1 VDFVVVGF
9 GLGALGVL
17 LGVIMLGWLAPRSQR
32 AAARVSSPVDAAR
45 YRAIAAKQRGTGRAL
60 LYSGGAMLL
69 VTVAALAGSLDDRTG
84 ALLVATTATV
94 ASVGILLAGYLQHA
108 RNPVPPRS
116 RTRSAPAAS
125 ASIVTIPP
133 AVDAPSFLVDAPPLV
148 QDAVPAESNFE
159 DLPIEDFPAGDLD
172 EVDEEAAI
180 VEELAPSQP
189 AAGGEDSTGATE
201 PDSLGDLPVVVE
213 TSDSEIWQP
222 ADHVAGNSSGGTDL
236 MANEDATN
244 AGDVVPTAHPIGSSP
259 SRTEEEELP
268 PGHLS

>member
-84 ALLVATTATV
+84 ALLVTTTATV
-94 ASVGILLAGYLQHA
+94 AAVGILFAGYLQHA
-108 RNPVPPRS
+108 RNPVPSRP
-116 RTRSAPAAS
+116 RTRSAPPTS
-125 ASIVTIPP
+125 ASMLTIPP
-133 AVDAPSFLVDAPPLV
+133 SVDTPSFLEDEPPGV
-148 QDAVPAESNFE
+148 QDAVSAESNFA
-159 DLPIEDFPAGDLD
+159 DLSFENFPAGDS
-172 EVDEEAAI
+172 VGEAAI
-180 VEELAPSQP
+180 TEELAPTLP
-189 AAGGEDSTGATE
+189 AAAGEDSTGATE
-201 PDSLGDLPVVVE
+201 PDPLGDSSIAVE

-222 ADHVAGNSSGGTDL
+222 TDHAAGNTSGDTDL

-244 AGDVVPTAHPIGSSP
+244 AEDVVPTAHPIGSSP

-268 PGHLS
+268 RGHLS